1 MNNYKAKGIVLHS
14 VKYGESSMIVY
25 MLTDTCG
32 RQTYMVQGIR
42 SGKSKGNKAALFQP
56 MFMLEFVGLE
66 SPKMEMHRL
75 KDIRPALPLAT
86 GPCDIR
92 KSTISLFMAEV
103 LYRLVREVEPES
115 PLFDFVCG
123 SVEAL
128 DGLQEGIANFHLWF
142 LVRLSYYL
150 GFYPGNEYTH
160 GSWFDIRE
168 GVFTPVMPSHR
179 MMFDRDNA
187 GIMNS
192 FMEYDVK
199 DIAGIKL
206 SRERRSSFMSAIL
219 AYFDYHLDS
228 VNQIRSV
235 QILKEVF

>member
-1 MNNYKAKGIVLHS
+1 MNNYKARGVVLHS

-32 RQTYMVQGIR
+32 RQTYMVQGVR

-56 MFMLEFVGLE
+56 MFLLDFVGLE

-75 KDIRPALPLAT
+75 KEVRPAMPFASV
-86 GPCDIR
+86 PYDIR

-115 PLFDFVCG
+115 PLFGFVCG
-123 SVEAL
+123 AVEAL
-128 DGLQEGIANFHLWF
+128 DRLEEGAANFHLWF

-150 GFYPGNEYTH
+150 GFYPGNEYIS
-160 GSWFDIRE
+160 GSWFDMQE
-168 GVFTPVMPSHR
+168 GMFTPVMPSHR

-187 GIMNS
+187 AVMNS
-192 FMEYDVK
+192 FMECDVK
-199 DIAGIKL
+199 DIGKVKL
-206 SRERRSSFMSAIL
+206 SRERRSSFMTAVL
-219 AYFDYHLDS
+219 AYFGYHLDAVS
-228 VNQIRSV
+228 QVRSV